1 MVADAARVAHARR
14 RDDDLR
20 HGVAV
25 DGHGFFLGLADVQAG
40 ELQRVPACLH
50 QGQGFLVIALAE
62 ILAEDSGGLAGQR
75 AVHVDREVSVAGHA
89 ALGLDLPQK
98 IQQFLGAAH
107 RKAGDDHVT
116 ALIKGRLQ
124 HIGQLAQVVRLGA
137 MAAVAV
143 GGLHNQVVSVAGVGG
158 VLDERLVGVANIAG
172 ENDDLR
178 LLARFGHAQ
187 RDGRTAQQVAYI
199 GKAHLDFTRWSVKQ
213 VLPGLIGAGH
223 ELLHD
228 LLGILD
234 GIIGFDHLGT
244 TAHGLTVF
252 PLSLLLLDMGR
263 VLQHN
268 STEVAGG
275 VGGVNRA
282 AVAVFV
288 QVRDAARVV
297 DVGVSQQQSFVGARG
312 IGQVGVFV
320 DVAALLHA
328 AVDQDTM
335 SCSFQLGTAARNL
348 TVSA

>member
-25 DGHGFFLGLADVQAG
+25 DGHGFFFGLADVQAG

-50 QGQGFLVIALAE
+50 QGQGFLVIALGKVFPE
-62 ILAEDSGGLAGQR
+62 NRGGLAGQR

-89 ALGLDLPQK
+89 ALGLDLADK
-98 IQQFLGAAH
+98 IQKLLRAAH
-107 RKAGDDHVT
+107 GKAGDDDIAAPVEC
-116 ALIKGRLQ
+116 RLQ
-124 HIGQLAQVVRLGA
+124 HGAQIADIIRFRAV
-137 MAAVAV
+137 AAVPV
-143 GGLHNQVVSVAGVGG
+143 GGFHDKVIRVARVGRI
-158 VLDERLVGVANIAG
+158 LDERLMGVADVAR

-178 LLARFGHAQ
+178 RAARLRNAQ

-199 GKAHLDFTRWSVKQ
+199 GKAHLDFTRWSIKQ

-234 GIIGFDHLGT
+234 GIIGLDHLGT
-244 TAHGLTVF
+244 TAHGLAVF

-263 VLQHN
+263 VLQHDG
-268 STEVAGG
+268 TEVAGG
-275 VGGVNRA
+275 VGGIDGA

-297 DVGVSQQQSFVGARG
+297 DVGVSQQQSFVGAGG

-328 AVDQDTM
+328 AVDQKAV
-335 SCSFQLGTAARNL
+335 SRRLQLCAAAGHFP
-348 TVSA
+348 VSA